1 MLAIKPSP
9 RNAEKKQEAN
19 RETTGGNMDI
29 LTLLIARTLRI
40 PFAKNTEETEKRPQV
55 EPELPAIDF
64 ALLSKVP
71 RDEQQ
76 PKRSH
81 ETFAGRPVTAT
92 M

>member
-1 MLAIKPSP
+1 
-9 RNAEKKQEAN
+9 
-19 RETTGGNMDI
+19 MDI
-29 LTLLIARTLRI
+29 LTLLIARTLKI
-40 PFAKNTEETEKRPQV
+40 PFAANTEETEKRPQV

-76 PKRSH
+76 PKRSR
-81 ETFAGRPVTAT
+81 ETLAGRPITAT